1 MYVIRHN
8 RRKEWIF
15 MITWTTRW
23 CKEDGGY
30 TYVAG
35 KKVNEKDIFELHQ
48 ITIVP
53 GSKDGDAEDRK
64 VFSFAEGLDRI
75 AAEYGKILGIAKNED
90 NVIVK
95 VEVDVD
101 HNESEKP
108 MELTYRYG
116 YDKNYSSEA
125 FLDEL
130 LKDYTAALSENAQL
144 TEIYLG
150 IFLKKYSKR
159 SRNW

>member
-1 MYVIRHN
+1 
-8 RRKEWIF
+8 
-15 MITWTTRW
+15 MITRYMRW
-23 CKEDGGY
+23 CKEDGGD

-35 KKVNEKDIFELHQ
+35 KKVNEKDIFELHR
-48 ITIVP
+48 ITITP
-53 GSKDGDAEDRK
+53 GSEDGNTDDRK
-64 VFSFAEGLDRI
+64 KFSFMEGLARI
-75 AAEYGKILGIAKNED
+75 AAEYGKILVIAKNED
-90 NVIVK
+90 KVIVK